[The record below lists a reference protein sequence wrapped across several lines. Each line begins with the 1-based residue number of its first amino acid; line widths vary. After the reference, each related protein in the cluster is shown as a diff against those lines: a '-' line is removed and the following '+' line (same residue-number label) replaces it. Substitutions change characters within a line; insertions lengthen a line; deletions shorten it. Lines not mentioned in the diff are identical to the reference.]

1 MDNIFQSLMDLA
13 LNQGIW
19 AALYIY
25 LFFRMIK
32 QNEEREK
39 EYQSII
45 NKLSDGLQDSIDEVN
60 SRLSIVEKVLYN
72 KKTVEDEDKEEE
84 NNPWTKTKEK
94 I

>member
-1 MDNIFQSLMDLA
+1 MDNIFQNLMDSA

-72 KKTVEDEDKEEE
+72 KKAVEDEVKEE
-84 NNPWTKTKEK
+84 K
-94 I
+94 

>member
-1 MDNIFQSLMDLA
+1 MDNIFQNLMDLA
-13 LNQGIW
+13 LKQGIW

-45 NKLSDGLQDSIDEVN
+45 NKLSDGLQDSINEVN
-60 SRLSIVEKVLYN
+60 SRLSIVEKVLCN
-72 KKTVEDEDKEEE
+72 KKTVEDEVKEE
-84 NNPWTKTKEK
+84 K
-94 I
+94 

>member
-72 KKTVEDEDKEEE
+72 KKNVEDEDKEE
-84 NNPWTKTKEK
+84 K
-94 I
+94 